1 MSFSEGFTQ
10 GFGMV
15 DAALQRRNA
24 LASDKD
30 KQALDE
36 LHYQDALKR
45 QGLQDAQTQAWHKET
60 SAVEAAKTHYQQG
73 QDRQVNN
80 RADKTLAAEI
90 EDKKIAR
97 GLQAQAN
104 SLNAV
109 QAQTQAAHYQ
119 KLNDKADFERQYLK
133 DQNEKTKATERAQH
147 FFIKDP
153 SGGISL
159 TIPTGR
165 DGIKALS
172 DIGTAYGLNVKKVAA
187 DVGQHLQDVD
197 LLKSAMANE
206 KVALSQQNLPVVID
220 ALNRVEA
227 VDIKQ
232 GSGLQADGVTTI
244 TAKKIVNIHDI
255 DGSGNLVFEVESTGT
270 QKNKNGKQ
278 VPYKNI
284 APMTQFRSSDPNDT
298 VLKTVTR
305 QQLMQRLDGQ
315 DALAKILT
323 ANPQFTQQ
331 IKAIYARTHESDKKD
346 NYLKFD
352 QTVTDAQGAETKSN
366 IYVEPSTQKTLA
378 INAQGQATQGV
389 VAKTEASTAKE
400 TQLRQRVSLVLQHPD
415 KFTQE
420 QVDFANAF
428 AQNNP

>member
-15 DAALQRRNA
+15 DAALRRRNA

-133 DQNEKTKATERAQH
+133 DQNEKTGLENITMPILI
-147 FFIKDP
+147 FIMC
-153 SGGISL
+153 L
-159 TIPTGR
+159 T
-165 DGIKALS
+165 L
-172 DIGTAYGLNVKKVAA
+172 
-187 DVGQHLQDVD
+187 
-197 LLKSAMANE
+197 
-206 KVALSQQNLPVVID
+206 
-220 ALNRVEA
+220 
-227 VDIKQ
+227 
-232 GSGLQADGVTTI
+232 
-244 TAKKIVNIHDI
+244 
-255 DGSGNLVFEVESTGT
+255 F
-270 QKNKNGKQ
+270 
-278 VPYKNI
+278 
-284 APMTQFRSSDPNDT
+284 
-298 VLKTVTR
+298 
-305 QQLMQRLDGQ
+305 
-315 DALAKILT
+315 
-323 ANPQFTQQ
+323 
-331 IKAIYARTHESDKKD
+331 
-346 NYLKFD
+346 
-352 QTVTDAQGAETKSN
+352 
-366 IYVEPSTQKTLA
+366 
-378 INAQGQATQGV
+378 
-389 VAKTEASTAKE
+389 
-400 TQLRQRVSLVLQHPD
+400 
-415 KFTQE
+415 
-420 QVDFANAF
+420 
-428 AQNNP
+428 